1 MSMAKARLLPPPARQ
16 DPLRRWP
23 KSRIVINDTEPYL
36 DEHSARP
43 LELSAELLK
52 CAIAAQGNTQHAVRM
67 LTSHSNGLKC
77 ADLCGIG
84 PQALWGFWVN
94 VFHALLIHA
103 QLVLGKPRNLQNI
116 VSFFNN
122 CSYIVAGHVFSLAEI
137 EHCILRKHM
146 TKPRVR
152 LVRSFLRVWPR
163 GDEDMEMRPCM
174 SAPPCPATCF
184 ACRPDWRLNLVLNA
198 GNSGCAEAIP
208 VFEPMDEAAFDALV
222 NSAMQKTLAD
232 CGVIGQ
238 DSIELPYSLCRYR
251 DDAPPGGQQEPPE
264 RRWARALLLQTAEAV
279 KVGYCRTYSWSMRD
293 QLEQLDNSQ
302 ANNECLAREP
312 VRCSVAGPGM
322 ALRDWSANGARLA
335 RGIGP
340 MWMHGDKLAGA

>member
-1 MSMAKARLLPPPARQ
+1 
-16 DPLRRWP
+16 
-23 KSRIVINDTEPYL
+23 
-36 DEHSARP
+36 
-43 LELSAELLK
+43 
-52 CAIAAQGNTQHAVRM
+52 
-67 LTSHSNGLKC
+67 
-77 ADLCGIG
+77 
-84 PQALWGFWVN
+84 
-94 VFHALLIHA
+94 
-103 QLVLGKPRNLQNI
+103 
-116 VSFFNN
+116 
-122 CSYIVAGHVFSLAEI
+122 
-137 EHCILRKHM
+137 
-146 TKPRVR
+146 
-152 LVRSFLRVWPR
+152 
-163 GDEDMEMRPCM
+163 MEMLPCM